1 MSRVIGI
8 DLGTTNS
15 CVTVLDGGEPRV
27 IPNAEGAHT
36 TPSTVGFAAS
46 GEKLVGQVA
55 KRQAVTNPQRTVSGC
70 KRLIGRKYES
80 DEVAR
85 FARVAPFAI
94 VEGGNGDAWLALD
107 GDSHP
112 PQEIAS
118 LVLACLVES
127 ASEFLGEPVREAV
140 ITVPAHFNDAQR
152 QATKEAGRIAGLDVL
167 RIINEPTA
175 AAVAY
180 GLTKQETRQVA
191 VFDLGGGTFD
201 VSILDVG
208 DGVVEVRSTNGD
220 TYLGGEDFDGR
231 IVDHLAGLFEQDHGI
246 DLRDDAMA
254 LQRLKEA
261 AERAKHELSA
271 SGEVDVNIPFIHA
284 DDSGPLHL
292 VASLSRATLE
302 GLVADLVEALEAPCR
317 QALVDAQLSAEEVDE
332 VILVGG
338 MTRMPAVRQ
347 KVIEIFG
354 KQPEPGVNPDEV
366 VAMGAA
372 IQAGV
377 LKGECDDVLLLDV
390 TSLSLGIETQGG
402 VFTNI
407 IERNTPIP
415 ATRSRIFST
424 TEDAQTEVRVH
435 VLQGERQMA
444 TDNVT
449 LGRFELRGS
458 APGAARSSADRGD
471 LFHRRRRRRS
481 RFGAGAGHRTRT
493 GDSRYGIQWPGAR
506 RGRAVDR

>member
-36 TPSTVGFAAS
+36 TPSTVAFAAS
-46 GEKLVGQVA
+46 GERLVGQVA
-55 KRQAVTNPQRTVSGC
+55 KRQAVSNPQRTVSGC

-85 FARVAPFAI
+85 FARLVPFAI
-94 VEGGNGDAWLALD
+94 VEGGNGDAWLSMD

-220 TYLGGEDFDGR
+220 TYLGGEDFDAR
-231 IVDHLAGLFEQDHGI
+231 IVDHLAGLFEQDHGV
-246 DLRDDAMA
+246 DLREDAMA

-271 SGEVDVNIPFIHA
+271 SSEVDVNIPFIYA

-292 VASLSRATLE
+292 VAPLGRATLE
-302 GLVADLVEALEAPCR
+302 GLVEDLVQALEAPCR
-317 QALVDAQLSAEEVDE
+317 QAL
-332 VILVGG
+332 
-338 MTRMPAVRQ
+338 M
-347 KVIEIFG
+347 
-354 KQPEPGVNPDEV
+354 
-366 VAMGAA
+366 
-372 IQAGV
+372 
-377 LKGECDDVLLLDV
+377 
-390 TSLSLGIETQGG
+390 
-402 VFTNI
+402 
-407 IERNTPIP
+407 
-415 ATRSRIFST
+415 
-424 TEDAQTEVRVH
+424 
-435 VLQGERQMA
+435 
-444 TDNVT
+444 
-449 LGRFELRGS
+449 
-458 APGAARSSADRGD
+458 
-471 LFHRRRRRRS
+471 
-481 RFGAGAGHRTRT
+481 
-493 GDSRYGIQWPGAR
+493 
-506 RGRAVDR
+506 